1 MAANIVLIIVVN
13 AKYKDC
19 KLPEKSKMWIGMGIM
34 FCPKSTP
41 KQTSQ
46 YLVLPSALKY
56 SKQIKVIVNVQIAI
70 MQSVRW

>member
-13 AKYKDC
+13 TKYKDC

-41 KQTSQ
+41 KR
-46 YLVLPSALKY
+46 LCNLLIKKY
-56 SKQIKVIVNVQIAI
+56 FGFHLEYH
-70 MQSVRW
+70 

>member
-13 AKYKDC
+13 TKYKDC

-41 KQTSQ
+41 KQTIQ
-46 YLVLPSALKY
+46 YLVLPSALK
-56 SKQIKVIVNVQIAI
+56 
-70 MQSVRW
+70 